1 MSDVSR
7 LLMIDFSG
15 TTLEPQVATHLE
27 KYRPGGV
34 ILFRKNITS
43 TIQVRKLV
51 DDLKTI
57 LGPELLIAI
66 DQEGGGV
73 WRTPQLPAPPS
84 GMSLGAADDLETAF
98 AIGATVARGMRT
110 MGLNWN
116 FAPILDLNN
125 NPRNPVISDRSFG
138 ENPQRVTALALEWAK
153 GLMSEGVAACGKH
166 FPGHGDTFLDSHLHL
181 PTVSRNLEG
190 LEEYELVP
198 FRGLVPAL
206 PSLMTAHIVYPTI
219 DPDLPATLSK
229 KILTGLL
236 RERGGYE
243 GVIVTDSMGM
253 KAIDDN
259 YGRGDAAVMSINA
272 GADMVEALGSIESQV
287 QTFEAIEVAAV
298 SGKISSK
305 TIETACERLHKLATN
320 FPAIPLNFND
330 RLEIADRARIVDAW
344 TQGITSVGNV
354 QLPKPGSRIVLI
366 APDEVPEDNVSEVGV
381 PGKDLAKLLSSV
393 YKVTPILYP
402 VHAPE
407 TVTDRVCQAREAGE
421 IIIFATTSRYR
432 LRDNARAL
440 ADLAQADLHL
450 ALWNAYTV
458 NDVTRSSPSDPSPP
472 GAGVGSRSPSGA
484 DVGPRN
490 GELVPAI
497 LTYGCRAEAL
507 EALLRVLRGD
517 AQATGRLPVK
527 LS

>member
-7 LLMIDFSG
+7 LMMIDFPG
-15 TTLEPQVATHLE
+15 TTLEPQVAAHLE

-34 ILFRKNITS
+34 ILFRKNIVS
-43 TIQVRKLV
+43 TLQVRKLV
-51 DDLKTI
+51 EDLKAI

-84 GMSLGAADDLETAF
+84 GMSLGASDDLKTAF
-98 AIGATVARGMRT
+98 AIGATVARGMRA

-116 FAPILDLNN
+116 FAPVLDLNN

-138 ENPQRVTALALEWAK
+138 ENPQRVTELALEWAK

-181 PTVSRNLEG
+181 PTVNRNLEG

-198 FRGLVPAL
+198 FRGLAPAL

-243 GVIVTDSMGM
+243 GVIITDSMGM

-272 GADMVEALGSIESQV
+272 GADMVEALGSLESQV
-287 QTFEAIEVAAV
+287 QTFGAIEAAAA

-305 TIETACERLHKLATN
+305 TIDTASERLHKLATN
-320 FPAIPLNFND
+320 FPAIPLDFND
-330 RLEIADRARIVDAW
+330 RLEVTDRARIIDAW
-344 TQGITSVGNV
+344 TQGITLVGDV
-354 QLPKPGSRIVLI
+354 QLPKPGSKIVLI

-381 PGKDLAKLLSSV
+381 PGKDLTKLLSSV
-393 YKVTPILYP
+393 FKVMPILYP
-402 VHAPE
+402 VHVPE
-407 TVTDRVCQAREAGE
+407 TVSARVRQAREAGE
-421 IIIFATTSRYR
+421 IIVFATTSRYR
-432 LRDNARAL
+432 LKDAARDL
-440 ADLAQADLHL
+440 AELAQADLHL

-458 NDVTRSSPSDPSPP
+458 NDVTR
-472 GAGVGSRSPSGA
+472 AGQP
-484 DVGPRN
+484 
-490 GELVPAI
+490 VPAI

-517 AQATGRLPVK
+517 VQAKGRLPVK
-527 LS
+527 LA

>member
-7 LLMIDFSG
+7 LMMIDFPG
-15 TTLEPQVATHLE
+15 TILEPHVAAHLE

-43 TIQVRKLV
+43 TAQVRKLV
-51 DDLKTI
+51 DDLKAI

-84 GMSLGAADDLETAF
+84 GMSLGASDDLETAY
-98 AIGATVARGMRT
+98 AIGATVARGMRA

-116 FAPILDLNN
+116 FAPVLDLNN

-138 ENPQRVTALALEWAK
+138 ENPQRVTQLALEWAR

-181 PTVSRNLEG
+181 PTVTRNLEG

-198 FRGLVPAL
+198 FRGLAPEL

-219 DPDLPATLSK
+219 DPEWPATLSR

-236 RERGGYE
+236 RERGGYQ

-253 KAIDDN
+253 KAIDDH

-272 GADMVEALGSIESQV
+272 GADMVEALGSLESQV
-287 QTFEAIEVAAV
+287 QTFEAAAA
-298 SGKISSK
+298 SGKISSQ
-305 TIETACERLHKLATN
+305 TIDAASERLHKLATD
-320 FPAIPLNFND
+320 FPAVPLDFND
-330 RLEIADRARIVDAW
+330 RLEVADRARIVDAW
-344 TQGITSVGNV
+344 TQGITVVGDV
-354 QLPKPGSRIVLI
+354 QLPSPGSRIVLI

-393 YKVTPILYP
+393 FKVTPILYS

-407 TVTDRVCQAREAGE
+407 TVYDRVRQAQEAGE
-421 IIIFATTSRYR
+421 HIVFATTSRYR

-440 ADLAQADLHL
+440 AELTQPDLHL

-458 NDVTRSSPSDPSPP
+458 NDVTRSGPSDPSPL

-490 GELVPAI
+490 GEPVPAI
-497 LTYGCRAEAL
+497 LTYGCRTEAL

>member
-7 LLMIDFSG
+7 LMMIDFPG
-15 TTLEPQVATHLE
+15 TTLEPHVAAHLE

-34 ILFRKNITS
+34 ILFRKNIVS
-43 TIQVRKLV
+43 TVQVRKLV
-51 DDLKTI
+51 DDLKAI

-84 GMSLGAADDLETAF
+84 GMSLGASDNLETAF
-98 AIGATVARGMRT
+98 NMGAIVATGMRA

-116 FAPILDLNN
+116 FAPVLDLNN

-138 ENPQRVTALALEWAK
+138 ENPQRVTELALAWAK

-181 PTVSRNLEG
+181 PTVGRNLEG

-198 FRGLVPAL
+198 FRGLAAQL
-206 PSLMTAHIVYPTI
+206 PSIMTAHIVYPTI

-236 RERGGYE
+236 RERGGYQ

-253 KAIDDN
+253 KAIDDH
-259 YGRGDAAVMSINA
+259 YGRGDAAVMSISA
-272 GADMVEALGSIESQV
+272 GADMVEALGSLESQV
-287 QTFEAIEVAAV
+287 QTFEAVEAAAA

-305 TIETACERLHKLATN
+305 TIDTACGRLHKLASD
-320 FPAIPLNFND
+320 FPAVALDYND
-330 RLEIADRARIVDAW
+330 RLEVAHRDRIVDAW
-344 TQGITSVGNV
+344 MQGITLVDDV
-354 QLPKPGSRIVLI
+354 QLPKPGSSIVLI
-366 APDEVPEDNVSEVGV
+366 AADEVPEENVSEVGV
-381 PGKDLAKLLSSV
+381 PGKDLAKRLSSV
-393 YKVTPILYP
+393 YKVTSILYP
-402 VHAPE
+402 LRAPE
-407 TVTDRVCQAREAGE
+407 SVADRVRQAREAGE
-421 IIIFATTSRYR
+421 TIVFATTSRYR
-432 LRDNARAL
+432 LKDAAL
-440 ADLAQADLHL
+440 ALAELAQADLHL

-458 NDVTRSSPSDPSPP
+458 NDVTR
-472 GAGVGSRSPSGA
+472 GGNA
-484 DVGPRN
+484 
-490 GELVPAI
+490 VPAI

-517 AQATGRLPVK
+517 APAAGRLPVK
-527 LS
+527 LA

>member
-7 LLMIDFSG
+7 LMMIDFPG
-15 TTLEPQVATHLE
+15 TILEPQVAAHLE

-34 ILFRKNITS
+34 ILFRKNIVS
-43 TIQVRKLV
+43 TTQVRKLV
-51 DDLKTI
+51 EDLKAI

-84 GMSLGAADDLETAF
+84 GMSLGASDDLETAF
-98 AIGATVARGMRT
+98 AMGVVVARGMRA

-116 FAPILDLNN
+116 FAPVLDLNN

-138 ENPQRVTALALEWAK
+138 ENPQRVTELALEWAK

-181 PTVSRNLEG
+181 PTVNRNLEG

-198 FRGLVPAL
+198 FRGLAPAL

-253 KAIDDN
+253 KAIDDH

-272 GADMVEALGSIESQV
+272 GADMVEALGSLESQV
-287 QTFEAIEVAAV
+287 QTFEAIERAAA
-298 SGKISSK
+298 SGKISSQ
-305 TIETACERLHKLATN
+305 TIDTACERLHKLAVE
-320 FPAIPLNFND
+320 FPAMPLDFND

-344 TQGITSVGNV
+344 TQGITSFGEV
-354 QLPKPGSRIVLI
+354 QLPKPGSSIVLI

-393 YKVTPILYP
+393 YNVTPILYP
-402 VHAPE
+402 AYAPE
-407 TVTDRVCQAREAGE
+407 TVSDRVRQAREAGE
-421 IIIFATTSRYR
+421 HIVFASTSRYR

-440 ADLAQADLHL
+440 AELAQADLHL
-450 ALWNAYTV
+450 TLWNAYTV
-458 NDVTRSSPSDPSPP
+458 NDVTRNDDP
-472 GAGVGSRSPSGA
+472 
-484 DVGPRN
+484 
-490 GELVPAI
+490 VPAI
-497 LTYGCRAEAL
+497 LTYGCRVEAL

-517 AQATGRLPVK
+517 VQANGRLPVK
-527 LS
+527 LA

>member
-1 MSDVSR
+1 MSNVSR
-7 LLMIDFSG
+7 LMMIDFPG
-15 TTLEPQVATHLE
+15 TILEPQVAAHLE
-27 KYRPGGV
+27 KYRPGGL
-34 ILFRKNITS
+34 ILFRKNIVS
-43 TIQVRKLV
+43 TQQVRKLV
-51 DDLKTI
+51 NDLKAI

-84 GMSLGAADDLETAF
+84 GMSLGASDDLETSF
-98 AIGATVARGMRT
+98 AIGATVARGMRA

-116 FAPILDLNN
+116 FAPVLDLNN

-138 ENPQRVTALALEWAK
+138 ENPQRVTELALEWAK

-181 PTVSRNLEG
+181 PTVNRNLEG

-198 FRGLVPAL
+198 FRGLAPAL

-219 DPDLPATLSK
+219 DPDLPATLSR

-272 GADMVEALGSIESQV
+272 GADMVEALGSLESQV
-287 QTFEAIEVAAV
+287 QTFEAIERAAA
-298 SGKISSK
+298 SGKISSQ
-305 TIETACERLHKLATN
+305 TIDMACERLHKLATE
-320 FPAIPLNFND
+320 FPAMPLDFND

-344 TQGITSVGNV
+344 TQGITSVGDV

-393 YKVTPILYP
+393 FKVTSILYP
-402 VHAPE
+402 AYAPE
-407 TVTDRVCQAREAGE
+407 TVSDRVRQAREAGE
-421 IIIFATTSRYR
+421 QIVFATTSRYR
-432 LRDNARAL
+432 LRDNARVL
-440 ADLAQADLHL
+440 AELAQPDLHL
-450 ALWNAYTV
+450 ALWNAYAV
-458 NDVTRSSPSDPSPP
+458 NDVTR
-472 GAGVGSRSPSGA
+472 GSEP
-484 DVGPRN
+484 
-490 GELVPAI
+490 VPAI

-507 EALLRVLRGD
+507 EALLRVLRGET
-517 AQATGRLPVK
+517 QATGRLPVK

>member
-7 LLMIDFSG
+7 LLMIDFPG
-15 TTLEPQVATHLE
+15 TTLESHVATHLE
-27 KYRPGGV
+27 QYRPGGV
-34 ILFRKNITS
+34 ILFRKNIVS
-43 TIQVRKLV
+43 TAQVRQLV
-51 DDLKTI
+51 NDLKTI
-57 LGPELLIAI
+57 LGPDLLIAI

-84 GMSLGAADDLETAF
+84 GMSLGASDDLETAY
-98 AIGATVARGMRT
+98 AIGASVARGMRA

-116 FAPILDLNN
+116 FAPVLDLNN

-138 ENPQRVTALALEWAK
+138 ENPGRVTALALEWAK

-181 PTVSRNLEG
+181 PTVTRNLEG

-198 FRGLVPAL
+198 FRSLAPQL

-253 KAIDDN
+253 KAIDDH

-272 GADMVEALGSIESQV
+272 GADMVEALGSLESQV
-287 QTFEAIEVAAV
+287 QTFEAIERAAA
-298 SGKISSK
+298 SGAISSK
-305 TIETACERLHKLATN
+305 TIDAARERLQKLATA
-320 FPAIPLNFND
+320 FPAIPVDFND
-330 RLEIADRARIVDAW
+330 RLELADRALIVNAW
-344 TQGITSVGNV
+344 TQGITRVGDPV
-354 QLPKPGSRIVLI
+354 IPEPGSRIVLI

-381 PGKDLAKLLSSV
+381 PGKDLAKLLSGV

-402 VHAPE
+402 VHAPKR
-407 TVTDRVCQAREAGE
+407 VSDRVRQARDADET
-421 IIIFATTSRYR
+421 IVFATTSRYR
-432 LRDNARAL
+432 LREDARAL
-440 ADLAQADLHL
+440 AELAQPDLHL

-458 NDVTRSSPSDPSPP
+458 NDVTRNVQP
-472 GAGVGSRSPSGA
+472 
-484 DVGPRN
+484 
-490 GELVPAI
+490 VPAI
-497 LTYGCRAEAL
+497 LTYGCREPAL
-507 EALLRVLRGD
+507 EALLRVLRGE
-517 AQATGRLPVK
+517 AQASGRLPVK
-527 LS
+527 LT

>member
-7 LLMIDFSG
+7 LMMIDFPG
-15 TTLEPQVATHLE
+15 TTLEPHVAAHLE

-34 ILFRKNITS
+34 ILFRKNIVS
-43 TIQVRKLV
+43 TAQVRKLV
-51 DDLKTI
+51 TDLKTI
-57 LGPELLIAI
+57 LGPDLLIAI

-84 GMSLGAADDLETAF
+84 GMSLGASDDLETAF
-98 AIGATVARGMRT
+98 AVGATVGCGMRA

-116 FAPILDLNN
+116 FAPVLDLNN

-138 ENPQRVTALALEWAK
+138 ENPQRVTELAMAWAK
-153 GLMSEGVAACGKH
+153 GLMREGVAACGKH

-198 FRGLVPAL
+198 FRGLAAEL
-206 PSLMTAHIVYPTI
+206 PSIMTAHIVYPTI

-272 GADMVEALGSIESQV
+272 GADMVEALGSLESQV
-287 QTFEAIEVAAV
+287 QTFEAIEAAAA

-305 TIETACERLHKLATN
+305 TIDTACGRLQKLATD
-320 FPAIPLNFND
+320 FPAIPVDYND
-330 RLEIADRARIVDAW
+330 RLEVAHREIIVNAW
-344 TQGITSVGNV
+344 TRGITVVGDL

-381 PGKDLAKLLSSV
+381 PGKDLARLLSSV
-393 YKVTPILYP
+393 FKVTSILYP
-402 VHAPE
+402 VYAPE
-407 TVTDRVCQAREAGE
+407 TVSDRVRQAVAAGE
-421 IIIFATTSRYR
+421 TVVFASTSRYR
-432 LRDNARAL
+432 LKDAARAL
-440 ADLAQADLHL
+440 AELAQPDLHL

-458 NDVTRSSPSDPSPP
+458 NDVTRSGQP
-472 GAGVGSRSPSGA
+472 
-484 DVGPRN
+484 
-490 GELVPAI
+490 VPAI

-517 AQATGRLPVK
+517 APATGRLPVK

>member
-7 LLMIDFSG
+7 LMMIDFPG
-15 TTLEPQVATHLE
+15 TTLEPHVAAHLE

-34 ILFRKNITS
+34 ILFRKNIVS
-43 TIQVRKLV
+43 TAQVRKLV
-51 DDLKTI
+51 TDLKTI

-84 GMSLGAADDLETAF
+84 GMSLGASDDLETAF
-98 AIGATVARGMRT
+98 AVGATVACGMRA

-116 FAPILDLNN
+116 FAPVLDLNN

-138 ENPQRVTALALEWAK
+138 ENPARVTELAMAWAK
-153 GLMSEGVAACGKH
+153 GLMSEGIAACGKH

-198 FRGLVPAL
+198 FRGLAPEL
-206 PSLMTAHIVYPTI
+206 PSIMTAHITYPTI
-219 DPDLPATLSK
+219 DPDLPATLSR

-272 GADMVEALGSIESQV
+272 GADMVEALGSLESQV
-287 QTFEAIEVAAV
+287 QTFEAIEVAAA

-305 TIETACERLHKLATN
+305 TIETACGRLQKLAQD
-320 FPAIPLNFND
+320 FPAIPVDYND
-330 RLEIADRARIVDAW
+330 RLEIAHRDVIVDAW
-344 TQGITSVGNV
+344 TQGITLVGDV
-354 QLPKPGSRIVLI
+354 QLPKPGSSIVLI

-393 YKVTPILYP
+393 FKVTSILYP
-402 VHAPE
+402 VYAPE
-407 TVTDRVCQAREAGE
+407 TVSDRVRQAVDAGE
-421 IIIFATTSRYR
+421 TVVFATTSRYR
-432 LRDNARAL
+432 LKDAARGL
-440 ADLAQADLHL
+440 AELAQADLHL

-458 NDVTRSSPSDPSPP
+458 NDVTR
-472 GAGVGSRSPSGA
+472 
-484 DVGPRN
+484 N
-490 GELVPAI
+490 GQAVPAI

-517 AQATGRLPVK
+517 VPATGRLPVK

>member
-7 LLMIDFSG
+7 LMMIDFPG
-15 TTLEPQVATHLE
+15 TTLGPQVAAHLE

-34 ILFRKNITS
+34 ILFRKNIVS
-43 TIQVRKLV
+43 TAQVRKLV
-51 DDLKTI
+51 DGLKMI

-66 DQEGGGV
+66 DQEGGSV

-84 GMSLGAADDLETAF
+84 AMSLGASDDLETAF
-98 AIGATVARGMRT
+98 AIGATVARGMRA

-116 FAPILDLNN
+116 FAPVLDLNN

-138 ENPQRVTALALEWAK
+138 ENPQRVTELALEWAK

-198 FRGLVPAL
+198 FRGLAPTL
-206 PSLMTAHIVYPTI
+206 PSLMTAHIVYPSI

-236 RERGGYE
+236 RERGGYK

-259 YGRGDAAVMSINA
+259 YGRGAAAVMSINA
-272 GADMVEALGSIESQV
+272 GADMVEALGGLESQV
-287 QTFEAIEVAAV
+287 QTFKAIEAAAA
-298 SGKISSK
+298 SGKISSQ
-305 TIETACERLHKLATN
+305 TIDTACERLHKLARK
-320 FPAIPLNFND
+320 FPAISLDFND
-330 RLEIADRARIVDAW
+330 RLEVADRARIVDAW
-344 TQGITSVGNV
+344 TQGITSVGDV
-354 QLPKPGSRIVLI
+354 QLPKPGSSIVLI
-366 APDEVPEDNVSEVGV
+366 APDEVPENNVSEVGV
-381 PGKDLAKLLSSV
+381 PGKDLAKLLSGV
-393 YKVTPILYP
+393 YKVMPILYP
-402 VHAPE
+402 VRAPE
-407 TVTDRVCQAREAGE
+407 TVMDRVHQAREAGE
-421 IIIFATTSRYR
+421 SIVFASTSRYR
-432 LRDNARAL
+432 LREDARAL
-440 ADLAQADLHL
+440 AELAQADLHL

-458 NDVTRSSPSDPSPP
+458 NDVTRDNQP
-472 GAGVGSRSPSGA
+472 
-484 DVGPRN
+484 
-490 GELVPAI
+490 VPAV

-507 EALLRVLRGD
+507 EALLRVLRGET
-517 AQATGRLPVK
+517 QATGQLPVK